1 MKKLAIGAIL
11 LVVAVGLWQAAQV
24 PTQPTRILEAEV
36 LSLVDVPERPGR
48 RVITVK
54 FEDGHEEAI
63 ETLTP
68 FFYKPGYTA
77 RIGVFERTLFP
88 DVYDFVSGSAG

>member
-1 MKKLAIGAIL
+1 MKKLVIGAIL
-11 LVVAVGLWQAAQV
+11 LVVGVGLWQASKA
-24 PTQPTRILEAEV
+24 PAKPSRIVEAEV
-36 LSLVDVPERPGR
+36 LSLVDVPDRPGR

-54 FEDGHEEAI
+54 FEDGREEAI

-77 RIGVFERTLFP
+77 KIGVFERTLFP
-88 DVYDFVSGSAG
+88 DIYDFVSGSTG